1 MQTEIKSNFEKLLD
15 DGGFSNSQKEIKEKN
30 FNKFLEQGFPNK
42 RIEDWKFSD
51 LNQIISAN
59 FENLDFS
66 KKNIDKSVDVD
77 FINEFEHNKIIFVDG
92 NISKIDFSYEDKDG
106 FSIKHDLELDEQLN
120 ENALLNLNTAFLSS
134 YIKFTVKKGYQF
146 QKPLILYNY
155 LTSDLVS
162 HGLNLRMD
170 INLEDGCSLDIVNI
184 ANQNAKNNFLN
195 LRQKINIG
203 KNSVLKNYSL
213 DISPTSNIKYS
224 FKDIN
229 LEKNSHLEYFIL
241 SKGSKFSKHDI
252 NCSLNNEY
260 GSVVLNGII
269 DLNDERHHEIK
280 TKINH
285 NEENCKSYQL
295 IKSVLNDN
303 SKGVYQGKIYV
314 DSKAQKT
321 DGYQLSR
328 ALLLSDEVEF
338 NAKPELEIY
347 ADDVKCSHGS
357 TSGNIDENSIFYLMS
372 RGLSYE
378 QSKKLLTNGFLNE
391 VIEKITNDDVKS
403 LVKEFIGINEWILIK

>member
-1 MQTEIKSNFEKLLD
+1 MQNDIKSIFEKSLNEGD
-15 DGGFSNSQKEIKEKN
+15 FSSSQKNIKEKS
-30 FNKFLEQGFPNK
+30 FNRFIEQGFPNK

-59 FENLDFS
+59 FENLNYS
-66 KKNIDKSVDVD
+66 KKNIDKNVDVD
-77 FINEFEHNKIIFVDG
+77 LINEFEHNKIIFVDG
-92 NISKIDFSYEDKDG
+92 NISKIDFNHEDKDK
-106 FSIKHDLELDEQLN
+106 FSLKHDLELDEQLN

-170 INLEDGCSLDIVNI
+170 INLEDGSSLDIVNI

-195 LRQKINIG
+195 FRQKINIG

-224 FKDIN
+224 FNDIN
-229 LEKNSHLEYFIL
+229 LDKNSHLEYFIF
-241 SKGSKFSKHDI
+241 SKGSKFAKHDI
-252 NCSLNNEY
+252 NCSLNNDF
-260 GSVVLNGII
+260 GSVSLNGII
-269 DLNDERHHEIK
+269 DLDNEKHHEIK
-280 TKINH
+280 TVINH

-295 IKSVLNDN
+295 IKSVLNEN
-303 SKGVYQGKIYV
+303 SKGIYQGKIYV
-314 DSKAQKT
+314 NPKAQKT

-328 ALLLSDEVEF
+328 ALLLNDDVEF

-372 RGLSYE
+372 RGLSHA

-391 VIEKITNDDVKS
+391 VIEKISNKNIKS
-403 LVKEFIGINEWILIK
+403 LIKKLTGIQE

>member
-1 MQTEIKSNFEKLLD
+1 MENNIKLNFENYLNEKN
-15 DGGFSNSQKEIKEKN
+15 FSSSQKEIKEVNFDNFIKN
-30 FNKFLEQGFPNK
+30 GFPNK

-51 LNQIISAN
+51 LKQIIATN
-59 FENLDFS
+59 FDNIDFS
-66 KKNIDKSVDVD
+66 KKEKQSNIDENLTVDL
-77 FINEFEHNKIIFVDG
+77 EHNKIVFIDG
-92 NISKIDFSYEDKDG
+92 IISKIDFSYENEEKVVVEQN
-106 FSIKHDLELDEQLN
+106 SNLEKELS
-120 ENALLNLNTAFLSS
+120 ENSLLNLNTAFVSDYTKIL
-134 YIKFTVKKGYQF
+134 VKSGYQF
-146 QKPLILYNY
+146 KKPLILFNF
-155 LTSDLVS
+155 LSNDLNNI
-162 HGLNLRMD
+162 GLNTRLD
-170 INLEDGCSLDIVNI
+170 IDLEDDASLNVINI
-184 ANQNAKNNFLN
+184 SNENLNNNFLN
-195 LRQKINIG
+195 FRQKINIG
-203 KNSVLKNYSL
+203 KNSILKNYSL
-213 DISPTSNIKYS
+213 DINENSNFKYS

-241 SKGSKFSKHDI
+241 SKGSKFLKHDI
-252 NCSLNNEY
+252 NCSLNSEY

-269 DLNDERHHEIK
+269 DLNEKKHHEIK

-314 DSKAQKT
+314 NSKAQKT

-328 ALLLSDEVEF
+328 ALLLNDEVEF

-357 TSGNIDENSIFYLMS
+357 TSGNVDEDSIFYLMS

-391 VIEKITNDDVKS
+391 VIEKITNDEVKL
-403 LVKEFIGINEWILIK
+403 LVKKLIGINE

>member
-1 MQTEIKSNFEKLLD
+1 MQNEIKSIFEKSLNEGD
-15 DGGFSNSQKEIKEKN
+15 FSSSQKNIKEKS
-30 FNKFLEQGFPNK
+30 FNRFIEQGFPNK

-92 NISKIDFSYEDKDG
+92 NISKIDFSYEDKDR
-106 FSIKHDLELDEQLN
+106 FSLKHDLELDEQLN

-170 INLEDGCSLDIVNI
+170 INLEDDSSLDIVNI

-195 LRQKINIG
+195 FRQKINIG

-224 FKDIN
+224 FNDIN
-229 LEKNSHLEYFIL
+229 LDKNSHLEYFIL
-241 SKGSKFSKHDI
+241 SKGSKFAKHDI
-252 NCSLNNEY
+252 NCSLNNDH
-260 GSVVLNGII
+260 GSVSLNGII
-269 DLNDERHHEIK
+269 DLDNEKHHEIK
-280 TKINH
+280 TSINH

-295 IKSVLNDN
+295 IKSVLNEN

-314 DSKAQKT
+314 NSKAQKT

-328 ALLLSDEVEF
+328 ALLLNDDVEF

-372 RGLSYE
+372 RGLTRQ
-378 QSKKLLTNGFLNE
+378 QSSKMIVDGFLNE
-391 VIEKITNDDVKS
+391 VIETITDNNIKLLVSKLFIEKINKVN
-403 LVKEFIGINEWILIK
+403 V

>member
-1 MQTEIKSNFEKLLD
+1 MQNEIKSIFEKSLNEGD
-15 DGGFSNSQKEIKEKN
+15 FSSSQKNIKEKS
-30 FNKFLEQGFPNK
+30 FNRFIEQGFPNK

-92 NISKIDFSYEDKDG
+92 NISKIDFSYEDKDR
-106 FSIKHDLELDEQLN
+106 FSLKHDLELDEQLN

-170 INLEDGCSLDIVNI
+170 INLEDGSSLDIVNI

-195 LRQKINIG
+195 FRQKINIG

-224 FKDIN
+224 FNDIN
-229 LEKNSHLEYFIL
+229 LDKNSHLEYFIL
-241 SKGSKFSKHDI
+241 SKGSKFAKHDI
-252 NCSLNNEY
+252 NCSLNNDH
-260 GSVVLNGII
+260 GSVSLNGII
-269 DLNDERHHEIK
+269 DLDNEKHHEIK
-280 TKINH
+280 TSINH

-295 IKSVLNDN
+295 IKSVLNEN

-314 DSKAQKT
+314 NSKAQKT

-328 ALLLSDEVEF
+328 ALLLNDDVEF

-372 RGLSYE
+372 RGLSHA

-391 VIEKITNDDVKS
+391 VIEKISNKNIKS
-403 LVKEFIGINEWILIK
+403 LIKKLTGIQE

>member
-1 MQTEIKSNFEKLLD
+1 MQNEIKSIFDKSLNEGD
-15 DGGFSNSQKEIKEKN
+15 FSSSQKNIKEKS
-30 FNKFLEQGFPNK
+30 FNRFIEQGFPNK

-92 NISKIDFSYEDKDG
+92 NISKIDFNHEDKDR
-106 FSIKHDLELDEQLN
+106 FSLKHDLELDEQLN

-170 INLEDGCSLDIVNI
+170 INLEDGSSLDIVNI

-195 LRQKINIG
+195 FRQKINIG

-224 FKDIN
+224 FNDIN
-229 LEKNSHLEYFIL
+229 LDKNSHLEYFIL
-241 SKGSKFSKHDI
+241 SKGSKFAKHDI
-252 NCSLNNEY
+252 NCSLNNDH
-260 GSVVLNGII
+260 GSVSLNGII
-269 DLNDERHHEIK
+269 DLDNEKHHEIK
-280 TKINH
+280 TSINH

-295 IKSVLNDN
+295 IKSVLNEN

-314 DSKAQKT
+314 NSKAQKT

-328 ALLLSDEVEF
+328 ALLLNDDVEF

-372 RGLSYE
+372 RGLSHA

-391 VIEKITNDDVKS
+391 VIEKITNENVKS
-403 LVKEFIGINEWILIK
+403 LIKKLTGIQE

>member
-1 MQTEIKSNFEKLLD
+1 MQNEIKSIFDKSLNEGD
-15 DGGFSNSQKEIKEKN
+15 FSSSQKNIKEKS
-30 FNKFLEQGFPNK
+30 FNRFIEQGFPNK

-92 NISKIDFSYEDKDG
+92 NISKIDFSYEDKDK
-106 FSIKHDLELDEQLN
+106 FSLKHDLELDEQLN

-170 INLEDGCSLDIVNI
+170 INLEDGSSLDIVNI

-224 FKDIN
+224 FNDIN
-229 LEKNSHLEYFIL
+229 LDKNSHLEYFIL
-241 SKGSKFSKHDI
+241 SKGSKFAKHDI
-252 NCSLNNEY
+252 NCSLNNDH
-260 GSVVLNGII
+260 GSVSLNGII
-269 DLNDERHHEIK
+269 DLDNEKHHEIK
-280 TKINH
+280 TSINH

-295 IKSVLNDN
+295 IKSVLNEN

-314 DSKAQKT
+314 NSKAQKT

-328 ALLLSDEVEF
+328 ALLLNDDVEF

-372 RGLSYE
+372 RGLSHA

-391 VIEKITNDDVKS
+391 VIEKISNKNVKS
-403 LVKEFIGINEWILIK
+403 LIKKLTGIQE

>member
-1 MQTEIKSNFEKLLD
+1 MQNEIKSIFEKSLNEGD
-15 DGGFSNSQKEIKEKN
+15 FSSSQKNIKEKS
-30 FNKFLEQGFPNK
+30 FNRFIEQGFPNK

-59 FENLDFS
+59 FENLNYS
-66 KKNIDKSVDVD
+66 KKNIDKNVDVD
-77 FINEFEHNKIIFVDG
+77 LINEFEHNKIIFVDG
-92 NISKIDFSYEDKDG
+92 NISKIDFNHEDKDK
-106 FSIKHDLELDEQLN
+106 FSLKHDLELDEQLN

-170 INLEDGCSLDIVNI
+170 INLEDGSSLDIVNI

-224 FKDIN
+224 FNDIN
-229 LEKNSHLEYFIL
+229 LDKNSHLEYFIF
-241 SKGSKFSKHDI
+241 SKGSKFAKHDI
-252 NCSLNNEY
+252 NCSLNNDH
-260 GSVVLNGII
+260 GSVSLNGII
-269 DLNDERHHEIK
+269 DLDNEKHHEIK
-280 TKINH
+280 TSINH

-295 IKSVLNDN
+295 IKSVLNEN

-314 DSKAQKT
+314 NSKAQKT

-328 ALLLSDEVEF
+328 ALLLNDDVEF

-372 RGLSYE
+372 RGLSHA

-391 VIEKITNDDVKS
+391 VIEKISNKNIKS
-403 LVKEFIGINEWILIK
+403 LIKKLTGIQE

>member
-1 MQTEIKSNFEKLLD
+1 MQNEIKSIFEKSLNEGD
-15 DGGFSNSQKEIKEKN
+15 FSSSQKNIKEKS
-30 FNKFLEQGFPNK
+30 FNRFIEQGFPNK

-92 NISKIDFSYEDKDG
+92 NIFKIDFNHEDKDR
-106 FSIKHDLELDEQLN
+106 FSLKHDLELDEQLN

-170 INLEDGCSLDIVNI
+170 INLEDGSSLDIVNI

-195 LRQKINIG
+195 FRQKINIG

-224 FKDIN
+224 FNDIN
-229 LEKNSHLEYFIL
+229 LDKNSHLEYFIL
-241 SKGSKFSKHDI
+241 SKGSKFAKHDI
-252 NCSLNNEY
+252 NCSLNNDH
-260 GSVVLNGII
+260 GSVSLNGII
-269 DLNDERHHEIK
+269 DLDNEKHHEIK
-280 TKINH
+280 TSINH

-295 IKSVLNDN
+295 IKSVLNEN

-314 DSKAQKT
+314 NSKAQKT

-328 ALLLSDEVEF
+328 ALLLNDDVEF

-372 RGLSYE
+372 RGLSHA

-391 VIEKITNDDVKS
+391 VIEKITNENVKS
-403 LVKEFIGINEWILIK
+403 LIKKLTGIQE

>member
-1 MQTEIKSNFEKLLD
+1 MQNEIKSIFEKSLNEGD
-15 DGGFSNSQKEIKEKN
+15 FSSSQKNIKEKS
-30 FNKFLEQGFPNK
+30 FNRFIEQGFPNK

-59 FENLDFS
+59 FENLDYS
-66 KKNIDKSVDVD
+66 KKNIDKNVDVD
-77 FINEFEHNKIIFVDG
+77 LINEFEHNKIIFVDG
-92 NISKIDFSYEDKDG
+92 NISKIDFNHEDKDK
-106 FSIKHDLELDEQLN
+106 FSLKHDLELDEQLN

-134 YIKFTVKKGYQF
+134 YVKFTVKKGYQF

-170 INLEDGCSLDIVNI
+170 INLEDGSSLDIVNI

-195 LRQKINIG
+195 FRQKINIG

-224 FKDIN
+224 FNDIN
-229 LEKNSHLEYFIL
+229 LDKNSHLEYFIL
-241 SKGSKFSKHDI
+241 SKGSKFAKHDI
-252 NCSLNNEY
+252 NCSLNNDH
-260 GSVVLNGII
+260 GSVSLNGII
-269 DLNDERHHEIK
+269 DLDNEKHHEIK
-280 TKINH
+280 TSINH

-295 IKSVLNDN
+295 IKSVLNEN

-314 DSKAQKT
+314 NSKAQKT

-328 ALLLSDEVEF
+328 ALLLNDDVEF

-372 RGLSYE
+372 RGLSHA

-391 VIEKITNDDVKS
+391 VIEKITNENVKS
-403 LVKEFIGINEWILIK
+403 LIKKLTGIQE

>member
-1 MQTEIKSNFEKLLD
+1 MENNIKLNFENYLNEKN
-15 DGGFSNSQKEIKEKN
+15 FSSSQKEIKEVNFDNFIKN
-30 FNKFLEQGFPNK
+30 GFPNK

-51 LNQIISAN
+51 LKQIITTN
-59 FENLDFS
+59 FENIDFS
-66 KKNIDKSVDVD
+66 KKEKQSNIDENLTVDL
-77 FINEFEHNKIIFVDG
+77 EHNKIVFIDG
-92 NISKIDFSYEDKDG
+92 IISKIDFSYENEEKVVVEQN
-106 FSIKHDLELDEQLN
+106 SNLEKELS
-120 ENALLNLNTAFLSS
+120 ENSLLNLNTAFVSDYTKIL
-134 YIKFTVKKGYQF
+134 VKSGYRF
-146 QKPLILYNY
+146 KKPLILFNF
-155 LTSDLVS
+155 LSNDLNNI
-162 HGLNLRMD
+162 GLNTRLD
-170 INLEDGCSLDIVNI
+170 INIEDDASLNVINI
-184 ANQNAKNNFLN
+184 SNENLNNNFLN
-195 LRQKINIG
+195 FRQKINIG
-203 KNSVLKNYSL
+203 KSSILKNYSL
-213 DISPTSNIKYS
+213 DINENSNFKYS

-241 SKGSKFSKHDI
+241 SKGSKFLKHDI
-252 NCSLNNEY
+252 NCSLNSEY

-269 DLNDERHHEIK
+269 DLNEKKHHEIK

-314 DSKAQKT
+314 NSKAQKT

-328 ALLLSDEVEF
+328 ALLLNDEVEF

-357 TSGNIDENSIFYLMS
+357 TSGNIDEDSIYYLMS

-391 VIEKITNDDVKS
+391 VIEKITNDEVKL
-403 LVKEFIGINEWILIK
+403 LVKKLMGINE

>member
-1 MQTEIKSNFEKLLD
+1 MQNEIKSIFEKSLNEGD
-15 DGGFSNSQKEIKEKN
+15 FSSSQKNIKEKS
-30 FNKFLEQGFPNK
+30 FNRFIEQGFPNK

-134 YIKFTVKKGYQF
+134 YIKLTVRKSYQF

-170 INLEDGCSLDIVNI
+170 INLEDGSSLDIVNI

-195 LRQKINIG
+195 FRQKINIG

-224 FKDIN
+224 FNDIN
-229 LEKNSHLEYFIL
+229 LDKNSHLEYFIL
-241 SKGSKFSKHDI
+241 SKGSKFAKHDI
-252 NCSLNNEY
+252 NCSLNNDH
-260 GSVVLNGII
+260 GSVSLNGII
-269 DLNDERHHEIK
+269 DLDNEKHHEIK
-280 TKINH
+280 TSINH

-295 IKSVLNDN
+295 IKSVLNEN

-314 DSKAQKT
+314 NSKAQKT

-328 ALLLSDEVEF
+328 ALLLNDDVEF

-372 RGLSYE
+372 RGLSHA

-391 VIEKITNDDVKS
+391 VIEKISNKNIKS
-403 LVKEFIGINEWILIK
+403 LIKKLTGIQEWI

>member
-1 MQTEIKSNFEKLLD
+1 MQNEIKSIFEKSLNEGD
-15 DGGFSNSQKEIKEKN
+15 FSSSQKNIKEKS
-30 FNKFLEQGFPNK
+30 FNRFIEQGFPNK

-92 NISKIDFSYEDKDG
+92 NIFKIDFNHEDKDR
-106 FSIKHDLELDEQLN
+106 FSLKHDLELDEQLN

-170 INLEDGCSLDIVNI
+170 INLEDGSSLDIVNI

-195 LRQKINIG
+195 FRQKINIG

-224 FKDIN
+224 FNDIN
-229 LEKNSHLEYFIL
+229 LDKNSHLEYFIL
-241 SKGSKFSKHDI
+241 SKGSKFAKHDI
-252 NCSLNNEY
+252 NCSLNNDH
-260 GSVVLNGII
+260 GSVSLNGII
-269 DLNDERHHEIK
+269 DLDNKKHHEIK
-280 TKINH
+280 TSINH

-295 IKSVLNDN
+295 IKSVLNEN

-314 DSKAQKT
+314 NSKAQKT

-328 ALLLSDEVEF
+328 ALLLNDDVEF

-372 RGLSYE
+372 RGLSHA

-391 VIEKITNDDVKS
+391 VIEKISNKNIKS
-403 LVKEFIGINEWILIK
+403 LIKKLTGIQE

>member
-1 MQTEIKSNFEKLLD
+1 MQNEIKSIFEKSLNEGD
-15 DGGFSNSQKEIKEKN
+15 FSSSQKNIKEKN
-30 FNKFLEQGFPNK
+30 FNRFIEQGFPNK

-51 LNQIISAN
+51 LNQIISTN
-59 FENLDFS
+59 FENLDYS
-66 KKNIDKSVDVD
+66 KKNIDKNVDVD
-77 FINEFEHNKIIFVDG
+77 LINEFEHNKIIFVDG
-92 NISKIDFSYEDKDG
+92 NISKIDFNHEDKDK
-106 FSIKHDLELDEQLN
+106 FSLKHDLELDEQLN

-134 YIKFTVKKGYQF
+134 YIKFTVRKGYQF

-170 INLEDGCSLDIVNI
+170 INLEDGSSLDIVNI

-195 LRQKINIG
+195 FRQKINIG

-224 FKDIN
+224 FNDIN
-229 LEKNSHLEYFIL
+229 LDKNSHLEYFIF
-241 SKGSKFSKHDI
+241 SKGSKFAKHDI
-252 NCSLNNEY
+252 NCSLNNDH
-260 GSVVLNGII
+260 GSVSLNGII
-269 DLNDERHHEIK
+269 DLDNEKHHEIK
-280 TKINH
+280 TSINH

-295 IKSVLNDN
+295 IKSVLNEN

-314 DSKAQKT
+314 NSKAQKT

-328 ALLLSDEVEF
+328 ALLLNDDVEF

-372 RGLSYE
+372 RGLSHA

-391 VIEKITNDDVKS
+391 VIEKISNKNIKS
-403 LVKEFIGINEWILIK
+403 LIKKLTGIQE

>member
-1 MQTEIKSNFEKLLD
+1 MQNEIKSIFEKSLNEGD
-15 DGGFSNSQKEIKEKN
+15 FSSSQKNIKEKS
-30 FNKFLEQGFPNK
+30 FNRFIEQGFPNK

-92 NISKIDFSYEDKDG
+92 NISKIDFSYEDKDR

-134 YIKFTVKKGYQF
+134 YIKLTVRKSYQF

-170 INLEDGCSLDIVNI
+170 INLEDGSSLDIVNI

-195 LRQKINIG
+195 FRQKINIG

-224 FKDIN
+224 FNDIN
-229 LEKNSHLEYFIL
+229 LDKNSHLEYFIL
-241 SKGSKFSKHDI
+241 SKGSKFAKHDI
-252 NCSLNNEY
+252 NCSLNNDH
-260 GSVVLNGII
+260 GSVSLNGII
-269 DLNDERHHEIK
+269 DLDNEKHHEIK
-280 TKINH
+280 TSINH

-295 IKSVLNDN
+295 IKSVLNEN

-314 DSKAQKT
+314 NSKAQKT

-328 ALLLSDEVEF
+328 ALLLNDDVEF

-372 RGLSYE
+372 RGLSHAE
-378 QSKKLLTNGFLNE
+378 SKKLLTNGFLNE
-391 VIEKITNDDVKS
+391 VIEKISNKNIKS
-403 LVKEFIGINEWILIK
+403 LIKKLTGIQEWI

>member
-1 MQTEIKSNFEKLLD
+1 MQNEIKSIFEKSLNEGD
-15 DGGFSNSQKEIKEKN
+15 FSSSQKNIKEKS
-30 FNKFLEQGFPNK
+30 FNRFIEQGFPNK

-59 FENLDFS
+59 FENLDYS
-66 KKNIDKSVDVD
+66 KKNIDKNVDVD
-77 FINEFEHNKIIFVDG
+77 LINEFEHNKIIFVDG
-92 NISKIDFSYEDKDG
+92 NISKIDFNHEDKDK
-106 FSIKHDLELDEQLN
+106 FSLKHDLELDEQLN

-134 YIKFTVKKGYQF
+134 YIKFTVKNGYQF

-162 HGLNLRMD
+162 HGLNLRID
-170 INLEDGCSLDIVNI
+170 INLEDGSSLDIVNI

-195 LRQKINIG
+195 FRQKINIG

-224 FKDIN
+224 FNDIN
-229 LEKNSHLEYFIL
+229 LDKNSHLEYFIF
-241 SKGSKFSKHDI
+241 SKGSKFAKHDI
-252 NCSLNNEY
+252 NCSLNNDH
-260 GSVVLNGII
+260 GSVSLNGII
-269 DLNDERHHEIK
+269 DLDNEKHHEIK
-280 TKINH
+280 TSINH

-295 IKSVLNDN
+295 IKSVLNEN

-314 DSKAQKT
+314 NSKAQKT

-328 ALLLSDEVEF
+328 ALLLNDDVEF

-372 RGLSYE
+372 RGLSHA

-391 VIEKITNDDVKS
+391 VIEKISNKNIKS
-403 LVKEFIGINEWILIK
+403 LIKKLTSIKE

>member
-1 MQTEIKSNFEKLLD
+1 MQNEIKSIFEKSLNEGD
-15 DGGFSNSQKEIKEKN
+15 FSSSQKNIKEKS
-30 FNKFLEQGFPNK
+30 FNRFIEQGFPNK

-92 NISKIDFSYEDKDG
+92 NISKIDFSYEDKDR
-106 FSIKHDLELDEQLN
+106 FSLKHDLELDEQLN

-134 YIKFTVKKGYQF
+134 YIKLTVRKGYQF

-170 INLEDGCSLDIVNI
+170 INLEDGSSLDIVNI

-195 LRQKINIG
+195 FRQKINIG

-224 FKDIN
+224 FNDIN
-229 LEKNSHLEYFIL
+229 LDKNSHLEYFIL
-241 SKGSKFSKHDI
+241 SKGSKFAKHDI
-252 NCSLNNEY
+252 NCSLNNDH
-260 GSVVLNGII
+260 GSVSLNGII
-269 DLNDERHHEIK
+269 DLDNEKHHEIK
-280 TKINH
+280 TSINH

-295 IKSVLNDN
+295 IKSVLNEN

-314 DSKAQKT
+314 NSKAQKT

-328 ALLLSDEVEF
+328 ALLLNDDVEF

-372 RGLSYE
+372 RGLSHA

-391 VIEKITNDDVKS
+391 VIEKISNKNVKS
-403 LVKEFIGINEWILIK
+403 LIKKLTGIQE

>member
-1 MQTEIKSNFEKLLD
+1 MQNEIKSIFEKSLNEGD
-15 DGGFSNSQKEIKEKN
+15 FSSSQKNIKEKN
-30 FNKFLEQGFPNK
+30 FNRFIEQGFPNK

-51 LNQIISAN
+51 LNQIISTN
-59 FENLDFS
+59 FENLDYS
-66 KKNIDKSVDVD
+66 KKNIDKNVDVD
-77 FINEFEHNKIIFVDG
+77 LINEFEHNKIIFVDG
-92 NISKIDFSYEDKDG
+92 NIFKIDFNHEDKDK
-106 FSIKHDLELDEQLN
+106 FSLKHDLELDEQLN

-170 INLEDGCSLDIVNI
+170 INLEDGSSLDIVNI

-195 LRQKINIG
+195 FRQKINIG

-224 FKDIN
+224 FNDIN
-229 LEKNSHLEYFIL
+229 LDKNSHLEYFIF
-241 SKGSKFSKHDI
+241 SKGSKFAKHDI
-252 NCSLNNEY
+252 NCSLNNDH
-260 GSVVLNGII
+260 GSVSLNGII
-269 DLNDERHHEIK
+269 DLDNEKHHEIK
-280 TKINH
+280 TSINH

-295 IKSVLNDN
+295 IKSVLNEN

-314 DSKAQKT
+314 NSKAQKT

-328 ALLLSDEVEF
+328 ALLLNDDVEF

-372 RGLSYE
+372 RGLSHA

-391 VIEKITNDDVKS
+391 VIEKISNKNIKS
-403 LVKEFIGINEWILIK
+403 LIKKLTGIQEWI

>member
-1 MQTEIKSNFEKLLD
+1 MQNEIKSIFEKSLNEGD
-15 DGGFSNSQKEIKEKN
+15 FSSSQKNIKEKS
-30 FNKFLEQGFPNK
+30 FNRFIEQGFPNK

-59 FENLDFS
+59 FENLDYS
-66 KKNIDKSVDVD
+66 KKNIDKNVDVD
-77 FINEFEHNKIIFVDG
+77 LINEFEHNKIIFVDG
-92 NISKIDFSYEDKDG
+92 NISKIDFNHEDKDK
-106 FSIKHDLELDEQLN
+106 FSLKHDLELDEQLN

-146 QKPLILYNY
+146 QQPLILYNY

-170 INLEDGCSLDIVNI
+170 INLEDDSSLDIVNI

-195 LRQKINIG
+195 FRQKINIG

-224 FKDIN
+224 FNDIN
-229 LEKNSHLEYFIL
+229 LDKNSHLEYFIL
-241 SKGSKFSKHDI
+241 SKGSKFAKHDI
-252 NCSLNNEY
+252 NCSLNNDH
-260 GSVVLNGII
+260 GSVSLNGII
-269 DLNDERHHEIK
+269 DLDNEKHHEIK
-280 TKINH
+280 TSINH

-295 IKSVLNDN
+295 IKSVLNEN

-314 DSKAQKT
+314 NSKAQKT

-328 ALLLSDEVEF
+328 ALLLNDDVEF

-372 RGLSYE
+372 RGLSHA

-391 VIEKITNDDVKS
+391 VIEKISNKNIKS
-403 LVKEFIGINEWILIK
+403 LIKKLTGIQE